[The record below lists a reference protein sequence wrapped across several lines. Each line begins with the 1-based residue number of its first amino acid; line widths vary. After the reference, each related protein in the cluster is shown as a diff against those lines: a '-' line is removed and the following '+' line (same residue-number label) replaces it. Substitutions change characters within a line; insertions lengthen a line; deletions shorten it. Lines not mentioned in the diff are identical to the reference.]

1 MSTGLV
7 FYFNIGIYKKM
18 RFLYRY
24 QLVLFILGMESFRQK
39 NKHSNILIMK
49 KCVHSLF

>member
-1 MSTGLV
+1 
-7 FYFNIGIYKKM
+7 M

-49 KCVHSLF
+49 KMCSFIILTTIRKANK